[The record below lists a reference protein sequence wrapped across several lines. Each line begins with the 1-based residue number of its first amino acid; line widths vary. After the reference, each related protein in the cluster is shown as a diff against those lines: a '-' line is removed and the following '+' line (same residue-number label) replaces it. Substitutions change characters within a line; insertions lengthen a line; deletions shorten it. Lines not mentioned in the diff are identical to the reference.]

1 MAPQPRTLGTD
12 IIDKLEE
19 VLPEFRD
26 GGKNTRKSII
36 DRLAQETLPEG
47 SNGQKH
53 KKVWSCLASGL
64 YNIFHSLNASL
75 FSQ

>member
-1 MAPQPRTLGTD
+1 MAPQQRTLGQD

-19 VLPEFRD
+19 VLPEFRE

-36 DRLAQETLPEG
+36 DRLAQETLAEG

-64 YNIFHSLNASL
+64 YNILNASL